1 MKKLF
6 FGVAALVGLA
16 TMTGC
21 SDNYEYL
28 LDGEGRVRFATSF
41 SNDVK
46 TASRASADELA
57 EQLSESSILWISKSN
72 GNEKDGVVRKFN
84 GLANIPAA
92 GITLAGGNYVAEL
105 WAGDSVPA
113 SFDKKYYKARAPFT
127 VSSGNVQVE
136 LQGRIANVVASVVF
150 DETVGEVLSD
160 YSMTIGHDRGSLTFD
175 DPDNQKGYFMMP
187 STDKNLT
194 WTLTGKKN
202 DGTQYTRTGVIENA
216 KPTTEYIL
224 HVQYT
229 AQAEELGGGYLDIV
243 IDNNEIGIEDEI
255 TIILPPTVVGYG
267 FDINSPVYA
276 PAYGVGRKSVY
287 ISAATSLK
295 SVVVE
300 SSILTPLL
308 GGEDV
313 DLLVVTSESV
323 INTLNNGGVNWLYNY
338 DADADISNLKINFE
352 EKLMNTLN
360 LGEYDIKIIATDN
373 FDKTTEATMHI
384 SVSDA
389 KVVAQELPADAPTT
403 WATSAVVSASIAAD
417 DAANYGIEYRAKGA
431 SEWIKVYPE
440 VSRAAGDLYSVSL
453 TGLTP
458 GTTYEYRAFCD
469 GFTGSVTTF
478 TTEAAQQPQNAG
490 FENWQT
496 SSNPYLLYGSNEQMF
511 WDSGNHGSA
520 TMRKN
525 VTLPDNEFVHS
536 GNYSAKLMS
545 QFVGIGSIGEFAA
558 GNAFVGKYL
567 KTDGTNGILGFGRP
581 FTSRPKAMRVYVKY
595 RPVAIDYVDK
605 GGSHNFPAAEVGL
618 SKGMMDEGIIY
629 LALLDGTIMDSEY
642 PEFPVVIKTA
652 TSQLFDK
659 NRSDVIAYGEKR
671 FVGNTEGDG
680 LVEFIIPLEYNT
692 NDMKAKYLLLTCA
705 ASRGGDY
712 FVGGA
717 GSNMWIDDLEF
728 IYE

>member
-1 MKKLF
+1 MKKIF

-21 SDNYEYL
+21 SDDHEYI
-28 LDGEGRVRFATSF
+28 LDGEGVVRFATSF

-46 TASRASADELA
+46 TASRASAEELA

-72 GNEKDGVVRKFN
+72 GDSGDGVVRKIK

-105 WAGDSVPA
+105 WAGDSVSA
-113 SFDKKYYKARAPFT
+113 SFDKKYYKARVPFT
-127 VSSGNVQVE
+127 VSSGNTQVE
-136 LQGRIANVVASVVF
+136 LQGRIANVVASVIF
-150 DETVGEVLSD
+150 DESVNEVLSD
-160 YSMTIGHDRGSLTFD
+160 YTMTIGHDRGSLTFD

-187 STDKNLT
+187 STDKNLC

-224 HVQYT
+224 HVKYT
-229 AQAEELGGGYLDIV
+229 AQSEDLGGGYLDIV

-255 TIILPPTVVGYG
+255 TIVLPPAIAGYG

-276 PAYGVGRKSVY
+276 PAFGVGRKSVY

-300 SSILTPLL
+300 SSILTPIL
-308 GGEDV
+308 GAEDV
-313 DLLVVTSESV
+313 DLIVANESV
-323 INTLNNGGVNWLYNY
+323 LNTLKNGGVNWLYQYN
-338 DADADISNLKINFE
+338 ADADVSNLKINFE
-352 EKLMNTLN
+352 ENLMNSLN
-360 LGEYDIKIIATDN
+360 IGEYDIRFTVTDN
-373 FDKTTEATMHI
+373 LDKTTEAALHI

-389 KVVAQELPADAPTT
+389 KVVAQEVAADAPTT
-403 WATSAVVSASIAAD
+403 WATTAVVSASIASD
-417 DAANYGIEYRAKGA
+417 DAANYGIEYRAKNTT
-431 SEWIKVYPE
+431 EWTKVYPE
-440 VSRAAGDLYSVSL
+440 VSRATGDVYSVKL
-453 TGLTP
+453 TGLKS
-458 GTTYEYRAFCD
+458 GTTYEYRPFCD
-469 GFTGSVTTF
+469 GFTGSVLTF
-478 TTEAAQQPQNAG
+478 TTESAQQPENAG

-496 SSNPYLLYGSNEQMF
+496 SSNPYLLYGSSEQMF

-525 VTLPDNEFVHS
+525 VTIPDEGFFHGGS
-536 GNYSAKLMS
+536 KSAKLMS

-567 KTDGTNGILGFGRP
+567 KTDGTDGILGFGRP
-581 FTSRPKAMRVYVKY
+581 FTSRPKALKVYVKY

-605 GGSHNFPAAEVGL
+605 TGKHNFPADEVGL
-618 SKGMMDEGIIY
+618 SKGVMDEGIIY
-629 LALLDGTIMDSEY
+629 LALLDGSIMDSEY
-642 PEFPVVIKTA
+642 PEFPVVIKTK

-659 NRSDVIAYGEKR
+659 TRSDVIAYGEKK
-671 FVGNTEGDG
+671 FVGNTEGEDF
-680 LVEFIIPLEYNT
+680 VEFVIPLEYNSME
-692 NDMKAKYLLLTCA
+692 MKAKYLLLTCA

-712 FVGGA
+712 FVGGS
-717 GSNMWIDDLEF
+717 GTNMWIDDMEF

>member
-6 FGVAALVGLA
+6 FGVAVLVGLA

-21 SDNYEYL
+21 SDDYEYIL
-28 LDGEGRVRFATSF
+28 EGEGLVRFATSF

-72 GNEKDGVVRKFN
+72 GDSKDGVVRKIN

-105 WAGDSVPA
+105 WAGDSVSA

-127 VSSGNVQVE
+127 VSSGSTQVE
-136 LQGRIANVVASVVF
+136 LQGRIANVVASVIF
-150 DETVGEVLSD
+150 DESVNDVLSD
-160 YSMTIGHDRGSLTFD
+160 YTMTIGHDRGSLTFD

-224 HVQYT
+224 HVKYT
-229 AQAEELGGGYLDIV
+229 AQNEDLGGGYLDIV

-255 TIILPPTVVGYG
+255 TIILPPTVAGYG
-267 FDINSPVYA
+267 FDINSPIYA
-276 PAYGVGRKSVY
+276 PAYGIGRKSVY

-300 SSILTPLL
+300 STILTPLV

-313 DLLVVTSESV
+313 DLMMVTSENV
-323 INTLNNGGVNWLYNY
+323 INALNNGGVNWLYTYN
-338 DADADISNLKINFE
+338 ADADVSNLKINFE
-352 EKLMNTLN
+352 EKLMNSLG
-360 LGEYDIKIIATDN
+360 LGEYDIKITATDN
-373 FDKTTEATMHI
+373 LDKITEATMHI
-384 SVSDA
+384 LVSEA
-389 KVVAQELPADAPTT
+389 KVVAQQVNPDAATT
-403 WATSAVVSASIAAD
+403 WATSAEITADIASD
-417 DAANYGIEYRAKGA
+417 DAVDYGIEYRAKGT
-431 SEWIKVYPE
+431 SDWTKVYPE
-440 VSRAAGDLYSVSL
+440 TSRAAGDTYSVKL
-453 TGLTP
+453 TGLNP
-458 GTTYEYRAFCD
+458 GTTYEYRAFCE
-469 GFTGSVTTF
+469 GFTGSALTF
-478 TTEAAQQPQNAG
+478 TTEAAQQPENAG

-496 SSNPYLLYGSNEQMF
+496 SSNPYLLYGNNDQMF

-525 VTLPDNEFVHS
+525 VTIPDDEFFHGGS
-536 GNYSAKLMS
+536 KSAKLMS

-567 KTDGTNGILGFGRP
+567 KTDGTDGVLGFGRP
-581 FTSRPKAMRVYVKY
+581 FASRPKALKVYVKY

-605 GGSHNFPAAEVGL
+605 TGKHNFPADEVGL
-618 SKGMMDEGIIY
+618 SKGVMDEGIIY
-629 LALLDGTIMDSEY
+629 LALLDGSVMDSEY
-642 PEFPVVIKTA
+642 PEFPVVIKTK

-671 FVGNTEGDG
+671 FVGNTEGEG
-680 LVEFIIPLEYNT
+680 LVEFIIPLEYNS
-692 NDMKAKYLLLTCA
+692 NDMKAKYLLMTCA

-712 FVGGA
+712 FVGGS

>member
-295 SVVVE
+295 SVIVE
-300 SSILTPLL
+300 SSILTQVL